1 MIKVEQTT
9 LEGVIIIQLDSF
21 KDHRGEF
28 VETYN
33 EAIYKENGIDIHFIQ
48 DDISV
53 SKKNVLRGIHG
64 DNVTWKLVSSLFGKI
79 FFIVVNCDTES
90 ENFGKWQSFILSDEN
105 RQQILVP
112 PGYGNAHLVLS
123 NMAIFSYKQ
132 STYYDRSSQFS
143 YKWDDPRFDISWPI
157 KTPILSQRDKSSGV
171 I

>member
-9 LEGVIIIQLDSF
+9 LEGVVEIQLDSF

-33 EAIYKENGIDIHFIQ
+33 EAVYKENGIDIHFIQ

-64 DNVTWKLVSSLFGKI
+64 DDVTWKLVSSLHGKI
-79 FFIVVNCDTES
+79 FFVVVNCAAES

-105 RQQILVP
+105 RQQVLVP

-123 NMAIFSYKQ
+123 DTAIFSYKQ
-132 STYYDRSSQFS
+132 SAYYDRSRQFS
-143 YKWDDPRFDISWPI
+143 YKWNNPEFNIEWPI
-157 KTPILSQRDKSSGV
+157 RNPILSQRDK
-171 I
+171 